1 MIAEYQPG
9 IVPDVPSMPDE
20 PPYMPEIPA
29 DPTMPDGGGEPQDR
43 A

>member
-1 MIAEYQPG
+1 MIGEYQPDA
-9 IVPDVPSMPDE
+9 VPDVPSMPDE
-20 PPYMPEIPA
+20 PPDMPEIPA